1 MLKGNRT
8 DPLLTSIVT
17 DFNKKS
23 NAFAGDLDCLSSE
36 VKSSL
41 FQKYCTSLYGVVFS
55 QLYHA
60 DVNKL
65 RVTWRKALRRLFK
78 LPHRTHC
85 NLLHCITSILPLNV
99 IVDIRFLRHMASGCR
114 HKNNTV
120 NFLFNMCSSLD
131 MSVMARNFR
140 FVCNK
145 YGIKPRDVIN
155 CSPSYISKLV
165 KENYY
170 KTVLESDQ
178 LIGVQIM
185 ELIHIRDELCE
196 DFSLSKKDICD
207 IIEHLATN

>member
-1 MLKGNRT
+1 
-8 DPLLTSIVT
+8 
-17 DFNKKS
+17 
-23 NAFAGDLDCLSSE
+23 
-36 VKSSL
+36 
-41 FQKYCTSLYGVVFS
+41 
-55 QLYHA
+55 
-60 DVNKL
+60 
-65 RVTWRKALRRLFK
+65 
-78 LPHRTHC
+78 
-85 NLLHCITSILPLNV
+85 
-99 IVDIRFLRHMASGCR
+99 MASRCR

-131 MSVMARNFR
+131 MLVMARNLR

-185 ELIHIRDELCE
+185 ELIHIRDEFCE
-196 DFSLSKKDICD
+196 DFSLNRTYICD
-207 IIEHLATN
+207 IIEYLATN